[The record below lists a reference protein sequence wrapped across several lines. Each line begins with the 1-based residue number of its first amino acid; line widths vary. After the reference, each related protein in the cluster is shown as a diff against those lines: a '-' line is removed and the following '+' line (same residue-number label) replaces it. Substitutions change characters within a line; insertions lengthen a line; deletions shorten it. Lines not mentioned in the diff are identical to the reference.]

1 MKKILVPVD
10 FSEHAGYALKV
21 AAKLAKDFS
30 AEIIVLHMMGLSEAY
45 LTKSESDEAAEAH
58 FYMKLAKKRYETFL
72 NKPFLKGVKVTE
84 MVQNYKIFSE
94 INQVAKEN
102 NIDLIIMG
110 SHGASGVSEIFVGS
124 NTEKVVRSSDIPV
137 LVIKEPSPIFTPKL
151 VVYACDLRVESIK
164 AYHSARAL
172 FEKWD
177 LKLHLVYVNLPNEEF
192 LSSGEIKKKAEFFLK
207 VAHNGAVPSNTEMIY
222 VSDYSIERGIFNH
235 ANEVQA
241 DLIAIPTHG
250 RSGIAHF
257 FKGSIGE
264 DVVNHAKLPVI
275 TFKV

>member
-10 FSEHAGYALKV
+10 FSEHAGYALEV

-137 LVIKEPSPIFTPKL
+137 LVIKEPSTLFTPKL

-235 ANEVQA
+235 ANDVQA

-264 DVVNHAKLPVI
+264 DVVNHANLPVV